1 MESSTDRL
9 AAWIAENSTQRQ
21 LARDV
26 QCSAPTICQI
36 LHGRKKPSPH
46 LANRISR
53 VTGIPAAE
61 LRPDLAALMSPAEQ
75 QPIQDQVAPAAPPVE
90 T

>member
-1 MESSTDRL
+1 MDRL
-9 AAWIAENSTQRQ
+9 AAWIAENGTQRQ

-46 LANRISR
+46 LASRISR
-53 VTGIPAAE
+53 VTGIPATE
-61 LRPDLAALMSPAEQ
+61 LRPDLAALMAPAEPIPVSDQ
-75 QPIQDQVAPAAPPVE
+75 EQPAPAAPTVE
-90 T
+90 DV